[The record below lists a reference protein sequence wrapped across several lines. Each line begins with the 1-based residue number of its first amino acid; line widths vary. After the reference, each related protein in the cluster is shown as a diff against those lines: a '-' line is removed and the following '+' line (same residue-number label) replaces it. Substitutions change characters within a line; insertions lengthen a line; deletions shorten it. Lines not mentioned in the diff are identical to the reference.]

1 VIVALAQTASAQI
14 PGPAFAWA
22 EISPELILF
31 GIGILVLLLDTAGA
45 QRLQASF
52 IACGVL
58 VGGAVLATT
67 QSGGRLLVPAG
78 LVALGGLA
86 QFALTALWRER
97 SRLLAATLT
106 ALGFA
111 AALGAVAAQ
120 WATYAGRLANEA
132 GRPFVGTASLIGN
145 MVAVDGVALFTRVT
159 VCLAG
164 LVTVP
169 LSYAYL
175 QERRIHRGEYYPL
188 LLFAATGM
196 TLLGSSADLI
206 MIFISI
212 EILSLSLY
220 ILSGFA
226 KRDLNSQESALK
238 YFLLGAFSSALLLY
252 GIALCYGAAGTTNI
266 SRVGAA
272 LAAQAPRGLGLIAMS
287 LLLVGFGF
295 KTALV
300 PFHMWTPDVYQG
312 APTPVTGFMAAAT
325 KAAAFAAFLRVFPG
339 AFGALSWSWVP
350 VVYVI
355 AVATMLL
362 GAVLA
367 VVQSD
372 LKRMLGYSAI
382 AHAGYVLI
390 GLVAVSRDGI
400 SGSLLY
406 LLIYAFM
413 SLGSFGVL
421 ALLERRSHKAMALA
435 DVAGLGRR
443 DPVPAA
449 LLALFL
455 LALAGIPG
463 TAGFIAKLAVFR
475 AGVEAGQWPLVVVG
489 VISSAIAAFFYIR
502 VIVAM
507 FMAPD
512 AGDVEARP
520 AQARLASTPGMTAGL
535 AASAA
540 VVILLGLP
548 LVSPAVEF
556 ARQAA
561 TFAS

>member
-1 VIVALAQTASAQI
+1 MIAALAQIAPA
-14 PGPAFAWA
+14 PLHGPEFAWA

-31 GIGILVLLLDTAGA
+31 GTGLLALLLDTAGA

-52 IACGVL
+52 IAFGAL
-58 VGGAVLATT
+58 VGGAGLALA
-67 QSGGRLLVPAG
+67 QSGGRLLVPAS

-86 QFALTALWRER
+86 QFVLTAIWRDR
-97 SRLLAATLT
+97 PKLLAAVLT
-106 ALGFA
+106 SLGFA
-111 AALGAVAAQ
+111 AALGATGAQ
-120 WATYAGRLANEA
+120 WATYTVQLAGQ
-132 GRPFVGTASLIGN
+132 PFVGTASLIGN

-206 MIFISI
+206 MVFIAI

-252 GIALCYGAAGTTNI
+252 GIALCYGVASTTNI
-266 SRVGAA
+266 PKVGAA
-272 LAAQAPRGLGLIAMS
+272 LATQTSGGLALAAMA

-325 KAAAFAAFLRVFPG
+325 KAAAFAAFLRVFSG

-350 VVYVI
+350 VVSVI
-355 AVATMLL
+355 AVGTMLF

-367 VVQSD
+367 IVQSD

-390 GLVAVSRDGI
+390 GLVAVSSEGV
-400 SGSLLY
+400 SGALLY

-413 SLGSFGVL
+413 SIGSFGVL

-435 DVAGLGRR
+435 DIAGLGRR
-443 DPVPAA
+443 DPVSAA

-463 TAGFIAKLAVFR
+463 TAGFIAKFAVFR

-507 FMAPD
+507 FMVPEPE
-512 AGDVEARP
+512 DVQAQP
-520 AQARLASTPGMTAGL
+520 AQARLAYTPGMTAGL
-535 AASAA
+535 AVSAA
-540 VVILLGLP
+540 AVILLGLP

-561 TFAS
+561 TLTS

>member
-1 VIVALAQTASAQI
+1 MIAALAQTAVAPI
-14 PGPAFAWA
+14 PGTPFAWA

-31 GIGILVLLLDTAGA
+31 GAGILVLLLDTAGV

-52 IACGVL
+52 VTLGVL
-58 VGGAVLATT
+58 VGGAGIAIT
-67 QSGGRLLVPAG
+67 QGGGRLLVPAS
-78 LVALGGLA
+78 LVTLGGLA
-86 QFALTALWRER
+86 QFGLTAIWRDR
-97 SRLLAATLT
+97 PRLLAATLT
-106 ALGFA
+106 SLGFA
-111 AALGAVAAQ
+111 AALGATAWQ
-120 WATYAGRLANEA
+120 WTIYAGQLVNEA
-132 GRPFVGTASLIGN
+132 GQPFVGTASLIGG

-159 VCLAG
+159 VCLTG

-169 LSYAYL
+169 LGYAYL

-196 TLLGSSADLI
+196 TLLGASADLI
-206 MIFISI
+206 MIFIAI

-220 ILSGFA
+220 ILCGFA

-266 SRVGAA
+266 PRVGAA
-272 LAAQAPRGLGLIAMS
+272 LAAQAPGGLALAAMG

-325 KAAAFAAFLRVFPG
+325 KAAAFAAFLRVFSG
-339 AFGALSWSWVP
+339 AFGALAWSWVP

-367 VVQSD
+367 VVQTD

-390 GLVAVSRDGI
+390 GLVAVNRDGV

-421 ALLERRSHKAMALA
+421 SLLERRSRKAMALA

-449 LLALFL
+449 LLTLFL

-463 TAGFIAKLAVFR
+463 TAGFIAKFAVFR

-507 FMAPD
+507 FMVPEPSD
-512 AGDVEARP
+512 AQVQG
-520 AQARLASTPGMTAGL
+520 RLEYPPGMAIGL
-535 AASAA
+535 AVSAA
-540 VVILLGLP
+540 AVILLGLP
-548 LVSPAVEF
+548 LVGPVVEF

>member
-1 VIVALAQTASAQI
+1 VIAALAQTAPEQI
-14 PGPAFAWA
+14 LGPQFAWA
-22 EISPELILF
+22 EISPELVLF
-31 GIGILVLLLDTAGA
+31 GAGLLALLLDTAGV

-52 IACGVL
+52 VALGVL
-58 VGGAVLATT
+58 VGGAGLALA
-67 QSGGRLLVPAG
+67 QSSGRLLVPAG
-78 LVALGGLA
+78 LIALGGLV
-86 QFALTALWRER
+86 QFVLATIWRDR
-97 SRLLAATLT
+97 PRLLAATLS

-111 AALGAVAAQ
+111 AALGVTGWQ
-120 WATYAGRLANEA
+120 WATYTVRSAGQ
-132 GRPFVGTASLIGN
+132 PFVGTASLIAD

-206 MIFISI
+206 LIFIAI

-226 KRDLNSQESALK
+226 KRDLASQESALK

-266 SRVGAA
+266 QMVGAA
-272 LAAQAPRGLGLIAMS
+272 LAAQAPGALALAAMG

-325 KAAAFAAFLRVFPG
+325 KAAAFAAFLRVFAS
-339 AFGALSWSWVP
+339 AFSALSWSWIP
-350 VVYVI
+350 VVSVI

-390 GLVAVSRDGI
+390 GLIAVSPDGV
-400 SGSLLY
+400 SGALLY
-406 LLIYAFM
+406 LFIYAFM
-413 SLGSFGVL
+413 SIGSFGVL
-421 ALLERRSHKAMALA
+421 ALLERRSHKGMALA
-435 DVAGLGRR
+435 DLAGLGRR

-463 TAGFIAKLAVFR
+463 TAGFIAKFAVFR

-507 FMAPD
+507 FMVPEPS
-512 AGDVEARP
+512 GTG
-520 AQARLASTPGMTAGL
+520 AQAGWARLEYPTGMVVAL
-535 AASAA
+535 AASAVA
-540 VVILLGLP
+540 VILLGLP
-548 LVSPAVEF
+548 LVGPAVEF

>member
-1 VIVALAQTASAQI
+1 MIVALAQTASGQI
-14 PGPAFAWA
+14 LGPAFAWA
-22 EISPELILF
+22 EISPELVLF
-31 GIGILVLLLDTAGA
+31 GAGILVLLLDTAGV

-52 IACGVL
+52 VVCGVL
-58 VGGAVLATT
+58 VGGAGLAIAS
-67 QSGGRLLVPAG
+67 SGGRLLAPAG

-86 QFALTALWRER
+86 QFALTAIWRDR
-97 SRLLAATLT
+97 PRLLAATLT

-111 AALGAVAAQ
+111 AALAVTGSQ
-120 WATYAGRLANEA
+120 WATYAGRLVDEA
-132 GRPFVGTASLIGN
+132 GRPFVGTASLIGD

-169 LSYAYL
+169 LGYAYL

-196 TLLGSSADLI
+196 TLLGASADLI
-206 MIFISI
+206 MVFISI

-266 SRVGAA
+266 PRVGTA
-272 LAAQAPRGLGLIAMS
+272 LAAQAGGGLGLAAMG

-325 KAAAFAAFLRVFPG
+325 KAAAFAAFLRVFSG

-390 GLVAVSRDGI
+390 GLVAVSRDGV

-413 SLGSFGVL
+413 SIGSFGVL
-421 ALLERRSHKAMALA
+421 SLLERQRHKAVALA
-435 DVAGLGRR
+435 DIAGLGRR
-443 DPVPAA
+443 DPVPAG

-463 TAGFIAKLAVFR
+463 TAGFVAKLAVFR
-475 AGVEAGQWPLVVVG
+475 AGVQAGQWPLVVVG
-489 VISSAIAAFFYIR
+489 VVSSAIAAFFYIR

-507 FMAPD
+507 FMVPEGPGA
-512 AGDVEARP
+512 EAR
-520 AQARLASTPGMTAGL
+520 ARLEYTPGMATGL
-535 AASAA
+535 AVSAAA
-540 VVILLGLP
+540 VVLLGLP
-548 LVSPAVEF
+548 LVGPAVEF